1 MLDNTQDIVCDNQ
14 NSGQLQQEE
23 EVGVGGKKNILE
35 KMPNNVKYPVVS
47 FFVALF
53 TYSFM
58 KVFIPSGAGYY
69 LECLLAAALSGVAL
83 FAISKVVYRNNS
95 RIEFGSSVFYWI
107 FLFMTINMI
116 GEYFS
121 PSSKTEDVIPSV
133 IQESHTVRV
142 DVLYPGVTVL
152 ELKTGE
158 ESNWLAFPPDGLW
171 DYSIASP
178 DYDYVIKFS
187 DGTSYQGGPSTV
199 IPEKNHAQFK
209 IVANKAQFITVNVK
223 QKT

>member
-1 MLDNTQDIVCDNQ
+1 MLDSTQDIVCDN
-14 NSGQLQQEE
+14 NSNSVQPQQEE
-23 EVGVGGKKNILE
+23 VIDKKNILE
-35 KMPNNVKYPVVS
+35 KMPNNVKYPLVS

-69 LECLLAAALSGVAL
+69 LECLLAAVLSGVAL

-107 FLFMTINMI
+107 FLFMTINII

-121 PSSKTEDVIPSV
+121 PTSKTEDVTSPV
-133 IQESHTVRV
+133 IQESYAVRV
-142 DVLYPGVTVL
+142 DVLYPGITVL
-152 ELKTGE
+152 DLKAGQ
-158 ESNWLAFPPDGLW
+158 ESSWLAFPSDGLW

-223 QKT
+223 QKI